1 MKHIH
6 LTIVLL
12 FTTLGFIAHGQEEEI
27 IDPKIELLGRA
38 QKDHITLRWAPNTA
52 ELWKQANEYGMH
64 LERHTIIRDGKTLPT
79 PELKT
84 YPNLFKP
91 LPLEEWEKIS
101 EDDDYALVAAQA
113 IHGESFDLTEDM
125 SSDISRAINQT
136 KELEQRHLFALFAAD
151 QSKDVALAS
160 GLMLEDYDVKE
171 NEKYLYSISCPLPP
185 DIPAIDT
192 GYVYLG
198 LEDYF
203 ELPAPT
209 GVKAET
215 QEGNIILSWE
225 CRRFSDFYNSFIVE
239 RSNDDGKTFESI
251 TSTPIVSPL
260 NDRGEIPEYMFK
272 GDTAGQLQKA
282 YLYRVKGIN
291 PFGEIS
297 PPSKTVSATIN
308 PKLNA
313 QPRII
318 NAFGM
323 EDGSMQI
330 LWDFPEAQRDSIEGF
345 KLKRSDKINGQ
356 YTVLENSLKATDSLT
371 IDPNPLPSNYYL
383 IVAFDQFGNESLSLP
398 FLGMLED
405 SIPPAPPTGLIGSI
419 DSSGILSLKWKSNLE
434 EDVIGYRVY
443 EANFKNEEFIQITN
457 EAVLDTT
464 YTDSIFL
471 NTLNHQLFYK
481 ITAIDGHF
489 NPSGFSETITVERPD
504 FVAPAPAQFTNI
516 TSEEEGIQLSW
527 TPSISD
533 DIASH
538 TIFRKSKDD
547 DGWKPIASFKS
558 EEKTSSFVDE
568 NIVAKTQYAYLIVA
582 KDKAGNES
590 TLSKPV
596 TIASSAVVAVLEI
609 EQVKAKADRT
619 ARAITI
625 TWKHEAEEVHKYLV
639 YRAVKGE
646 KLSLLKEVAS
656 SEKTFLDKKIEANTK
671 YIYRVQAAMN
681 SGALSAF
688 SKELQV
694 NY

>member
-209 GVKAET
+209 GMKAET
-215 QEGNIILSWE
+215 HEGNIILSWE

-330 LWDFPEAQRDSIEGF
+330 LWDFPDAQRDSIEGF

-405 SIPPAPPTGLIGSI
+405 SIPPAPPTGLTGSI
-419 DSSGILSLKWKSNLE
+419 DTSGILTLTWKANFE
-434 EDVIGYRVY
+434 NDVIGYRVY
-443 EANFKNEEFIQITN
+443 EANFKNEEFVQITN

-489 NPSGFSETITVERPD
+489 NPSGFSETIIVERPD
-504 FVAPAPAQFTNI
+504 FVAPAPAQFNGI
-516 TSEEEGIQLSW
+516 TSETNGIHLSW
-527 TPSISD
+527 TPSSSD
-533 DIASH
+533 DVLKH
-538 TIFRKSKDD
+538 TLYRKSKTDK
-547 DGWKPIASFKS
+547 GWKEVLVVDSRKNS
-558 EEKTSSFVDE
+558 QSFVDATV
-568 NIVAKTQYAYLIVA
+568 ISGTQYAYVIIA
-582 KDKAGNES
+582 TDNAGNES
-590 TLSKPV
+590 TLSQVITTTSKSNA
-596 TIASSAVVAVLEI
+596 TASEI
-609 EQVKAKADRT
+609 KQVKISANRSEAFVKL
-619 ARAITI
+619 
-625 TWKHEAEEVHKYLV
+625 TWKYEELEVHKFLI
-639 YRAVKGE
+639 YRAEKDGKLTLIKEVKGTE
-646 KLSLLKEVAS
+646 R
-656 SEKTFLDKKIEANTK
+656 TFIDKDIEANTK
-671 YIYRVQAAMN
+671 YLYRLQASMN
-681 SGALSAF
+681 SGILSSF
-688 SKELQV
+688 SKELIV